1 MKSTR
6 GKIKVFFVLYF
17 GDHLSSQSLQ
27 SCIMKFRCI
36 FREDCMK
43 LFWETTYKVN
53 HGRHYPRIVAHRSIL
68 ARTWFQVQI
77 NVFPSI
83 REPEHHVVSVILLPI
98 LLTTWIIPSHWCC
111 LAVYK
116 TVSIA
121 KYSFFSKIAFF
132 AQKRVLQ
139 CSLIHS
145 WLAIGR
151 PLKDAPIL
159 FPRLYKFAPSTSL
172 GNLLGDYSAPP
183 PKEAKLYW
191 KVEFLPPL

>member
-1 MKSTR
+1 MNSKR

-17 GDHLSSQSLQ
+17 GDHISSQSLQ

-53 HGRHYPRIVAHRSIL
+53 HGRHYPRIVAHRSIS

-83 REPEHHVVSVILLPI
+83 RELEHHVVSVILLPI

-116 TVSIA
+116 TVSIT
-121 KYSFFSKIAFF
+121 KYTFLFLQNCICWL
-132 AQKRVLQ
+132 KREFHNVALFGPGWPLP
-139 CSLIHS
+139 CK
-145 WLAIGR
+145 AIKEC
-151 PLKDAPIL
+151 P
-159 FPRLYKFAPSTSL
+159 
-172 GNLLGDYSAPP
+172 NLLPP
-183 PKEAKLYW
+183 PL
-191 KVEFLPPL
+191 